1 VSPLQHLGL
10 QRVTPRSNP
19 ANIGHLLS
27 DEYFAAFA
35 AMELFDV
42 VHPDSQMILVQ
53 ACTFDATACAR
64 GYDESM
70 RGLSLRPART
80 LDSYASGTCFRR
92 VIMGHSMALGHAFAS
107 SFRGP
112 TALRF
117 RDFFSNNLGLG
128 WMYKEA
134 LRQHFILMVRK
145 QSSGGAS
152 DVWPHI
158 CGYTAVLQA
167 VFPTV
172 KVACVDGMKLQ
183 SLSSQVQMFASAS
196 VIVSPHGGML
206 HLTNFARNGASVIAL
221 VDHGEVHFLL
231 PTRRHQTHSHSP

>member
-1 VSPLQHLGL
+1 MPSNDSP
-10 QRVTPRSNP
+10 PCSNP
-19 ANIGHLLS
+19 ANIGHLIS

-42 VHPDSQMILVQ
+42 VQPDSQMILVK
-53 ACTFDATACAR
+53 ACTFDASACAR
-64 GYDESM
+64 GYNESM
-70 RGLSLRPART
+70 RGLSLLPART

-128 WMYKEA
+128 WMYRQA
-134 LRQHFILMVRK
+134 LRRHFILMIRK
-145 QSSGGAS
+145 QGKGGAS
-152 DVWPHI
+152 DVWPHV
-158 CGYTAVLQA
+158 CSYAAVLQA

-172 KVACVDGMKLQ
+172 KVACVDGMKHQ

-221 VDHGEVHFLL
+221 VDHGEVPLPVPNLHALL
-231 PTRRHQTHSHSP
+231 